1 MNHLDG
7 KFIVKSFENEFTRK
21 FSERRNLFI
30 VLGLLGDFDSFEY
43 VQSLISYLDKLNR
56 AGIDLFI
63 VGIGDNYSK
72 EYFCKYT
79 KLPKKYLKVIGNLDF
94 HDSLLIEGGLKFA
107 SIPMLNLILMCMG
120 LGSPGT
126 LSEVLRGYIG
136 DKKSNKLFTDSPDSP
151 EFRFLSLDHNL
162 FNLIN
167 NSNIQRPFELATLRL
182 MNMVEVLTNWNVY
195 MKNGD
200 SLTQRS
206 ATFLVDSNYKL
217 LYSYYSKAL
226 LGFSESMSNP
236 LEFIDIFL
244 RP

>member
-1 MNHLDG
+1 MADISAKTLISL
-7 KFIVKSFENEFTRK
+7 KNECKAFFQSK
-21 FSERRNLFI
+21 NNKLVI
-30 VLGLLGDFDSFEY
+30 ILGLLGDFDSFEY

-72 EYFCKYT
+72 ESFCKYT
-79 KLPKKYLKVIGNLDF
+79 KLPEKYLNVIGNSDF
-94 HDSLLIEGGLKFA
+94 HDSLFIEPGLKFT
-107 SIPMLNLILMCMG
+107 SIPMFNLILMCMG

-136 DKKSNKLFTDSPDSP
+136 DNKSKKLFTESHHSP
-151 EFRFLSLDHNL
+151 EFKFVSLDYNL

-167 NSNIQRPFELATLRL
+167 NSNNQRPFELATLRL
-182 MNMVEVLTNWNVY
+182 INMVEVLTNWNVY

-206 ATFLVDSNYKL
+206 ATFLVDSNYNL
-217 LYSYYSKAL
+217 LYSYYSKGL
-226 LGFSESMSNP
+226 LGYSENMSKP
-236 LEFIDIFL
+236 LEFIDIFI
-244 RP
+244 

>member
-7 KFIVKSFENEFTRK
+7 KFIVKSFEKQFFRK
-21 FSERRNLFI
+21 FSKRRNLFI

-43 VQSLISYLDKLNR
+43 VQFLISYLDKLNR

-63 VGIGDNYSK
+63 VGVGDNYSK

-79 KLPKKYLKVIGNLDF
+79 KLPIKYLNVIGNSDF
-94 HDSLLIEGGLKFA
+94 HDSLFVEPGLKFT

-126 LSEVLRGYIG
+126 FSEVLRGYIG
-136 DKKSNKLFTDSPDSP
+136 DTKSSKLFTDSYDSP
-151 EFRFLSLDHNL
+151 ELRFLGLDHNL
-162 FNLIN
+162 FNVLN

-182 MNMVEVLTNWNVY
+182 MNMVEVLKNWNVY
-195 MKNGD
+195 MKNGE

-206 ATFLVDSNYKL
+206 ATFLVDSNYNL
-217 LYSYYSKAL
+217 LYSYYSKGL
-226 LGFSESMSNP
+226 LGYSENMSDP
-236 LEFIDIFL
+236 LEFIDIFI
-244 RP
+244 